1 MCVRKG
7 ERETTTEKDTESK
20 NYEARIQGM
29 VNLNIRVGDQEIERD
44 I

>member
-7 ERETTTEKDTESK
+7 ERETTTEKHTEIK
-20 NYEARIQGM
+20 NYGVRVQGM